1 MPKKTPTA
9 AAAKK
14 QAASSEQVPR
24 SDRRTALLQ
33 HALECLS
40 TKGYAQTTLRDI
52 ASESGMSLGRLYYY
66 FESKEDLIT
75 MVVSHYKE
83 EFMVSMLS
91 SFEGTETVEEML
103 SQVIDEY
110 IRTIQT
116 SARTHRLWYDI
127 RMQAMFDEK
136 FRAVVNPIQD
146 GLRTFFPAL
155 IEKMSALLDNAPLPG
170 IDPEFLYLMTDALFF
185 RALQDDVTSNK
196 VACKRFRK
204 SLEELFESTLLRAAR
219 EVRAAQEKKS
229 VRPASQ
235 RRQQSI

>member
-1 MPKKTPTA
+1 MPKKTLTV
-9 AAAKK
+9 AAAKR
-14 QAASSEQVPR
+14 QAASSEPDPR
-24 SDRRTALLQ
+24 RDRRTELLQ

-75 MVVSHYKE
+75 MVVCHYKE
-83 EFMVSMLS
+83 QFMVSMLS
-91 SFEGTETVEEML
+91 SFNGTETVEEML
-103 SQVIDEY
+103 AQVIDEY

-146 GLRTFFPAL
+146 GMRAFFPAL
-155 IEKMSALLDNAPLPG
+155 IKKISALLGNATLPG
-170 IDPEFLYLMTDALFF
+170 VDPEFLYLMTDALFF

-196 VACKRFRK
+196 VACKRFRT
-204 SLEELFESTLLRAAR
+204 SLEELFDSTLLRAAR
-219 EVRAAQEKKS
+219 EARAAQESTS
-229 VRPASQ
+229 VRPSS
-235 RRQQSI
+235 RRRRKA